1 MAGIIGQV
9 ASRLPVRNAQW
20 ASSRVGVVGWTDHE
34 LKGTVIMLE
43 EGCEYVQLE
52 DAALPVMAENTVNV
66 RIFADERG

>member
-1 MAGIIGQV
+1 
-9 ASRLPVRNAQW
+9 L
-20 ASSRVGVVGWTDHE
+20 GWTDHE